1 MTFGEPGCFTF
12 SHVHHSSLSV
22 LHMSLRTRLDRYC
35 MQRATTTDLPF
46 SPSRSRSPTRA
57 PPSSSTGP
65 SPFHRPPGW
74 QPPTALPHRP
84 IILQIDLK
92 PMQQLANRDPY
103 YNILAPQ
110 VAGNL
115 TTDEYD
121 SLFQAYKVIY
131 PDYAAR
137 HYVGEIKTMVVDIMA
152 QRWSIFLNTTDLY
165 LTVDTEKGNHML
177 DQPRHSIFNW
187 YYPAWK
193 THQHLDA
200 FTNRSTPALP
210 IAPHTDTSDTGLVVR
225 IQSIP
230 RGHPFYSP
238 TLVTVP

>member
-1 MTFGEPGCFTF
+1 MTFGEPDCFTF

-65 SPFHRPPGW
+65 SPFHRPTRMA
-74 QPPTALPHRP
+74 TAYRSTSSTYYFAKLTSSQCNNLPIEIHT
-84 IILQIDLK
+84 IISWPRKSLATLL
-92 PMQQLANRDPY
+92 PMN
-103 YNILAPQ
+103 
-110 VAGNL
+110 
-115 TTDEYD
+115 TTG
-121 SLFQAYKVIY
+121 LFQAYKIIY

-165 LTVDTEKGNHML
+165 LTVDTEKGQPNAGSTSTL
-177 DQPRHSIFNW
+177 DFHTGIILLGKLINI
-187 YYPAWK
+187 
-193 THQHLDA
+193 L
-200 FTNRSTPALP
+200 TPLP
-210 IAPHTDTSDTGLVVR
+210 IAPLRPCLLPH
-225 IQSIP
+225 IQIP
-230 RGHPFYSP
+230 RTQAWWFAFKAFLEGIHF
-238 TLVTVP
+238 THRRW

>member
-1 MTFGEPGCFTF
+1 MNRVVRFS

-22 LHMSLRTRLDRYC
+22 LHMSLCAHLDRYC
-35 MQRATTTDLPF
+35 LQRAMATDLPF
-46 SPSRSRSPTRA
+46 SPSRSRSPTRV

-65 SPFHRPPGW
+65 SPFHRPSGW

-110 VAGNL
+110 AAGNL

-137 HYVGEIKTMVVDIMA
+137 HYVGEVKTMVVP
-152 QRWSIFLNTTDLY
+152 NTTDFY
-165 LTVDTEKGNHML
+165 LSVDADQGDQML
-177 DQPRHSIFNW
+177 DQPRHSILDILSW
-187 YYPAWK
+187 HYPAWK
-193 THQHLDA
+193 PHQHLYGLYA
-200 FTNRSTPALP
+200 FTNPPALP
-210 IAPHTDTSDTGLVVR
+210 YCPTSRHLGQQAWWFAFKAFLEGIHFSHR
-225 IQSIP
+225 P
-230 RGHPFYSP
+230 W
-238 TLVTVP
+238 